1 MSLRILA
8 LYALVA
14 GLSIYAWKDWFKSLC
29 GLIVLMAV
37 IEHPDMPKTVMG
49 IQGLNPWN
57 ILFAMIFLAWAVS
70 RRRQGLVWDL
80 PRYISVLL
88 VLCLGVILVGVLRAI
103 LDRSNIQDYPLKSL
117 ISEELVNTIKWVVP
131 GLLLFDGC
139 RTRRRVVV
147 ILVCV
152 LSVYFLISVQ
162 VIRLLPLESILQS
175 GDSIEYTRQAC
186 TKMGYNATDLSVM
199 FAGASLGF
207 LAIMPLFHKK
217 YRIVMLISAGVVLVA
232 QALTGGRGGYLAWG
246 ATGLVLC
253 VIRWRKY
260 LILVPVVAMLLPMVF
275 PGAVGRMLVGFG
287 GINAAGQTTVDDYS
301 MTSGRTLIWPHVV
314 DRIGESPL
322 VGHGRLA
329 MRRTGLTAYLLQ
341 EYGEGEAVYHPH
353 NIYLETLLDNGILG
367 SLPIFILWG
376 IIILYSTRLFGSN
389 NQLYSAVGG
398 LCLALILTSLIGGLS
413 GQHYYPQEHTV
424 GMWMAVF
431 LMLRVDLEEK
441 RAQAGVT
448 DAKDSWN
455 SQVIGQHV
463 AIG

>member
-1 MSLRILA
+1 
-8 LYALVA
+8 
-14 GLSIYAWKDWFKSLC
+14 
-29 GLIVLMAV
+29 
-37 IEHPDMPKTVMG
+37 
-49 IQGLNPWN
+49 
-57 ILFAMIFLAWAVS
+57 
-70 RRRQGLVWDL
+70 
-80 PRYISVLL
+80 
-88 VLCLGVILVGVLRAI
+88 VGVLRAI